1 MHLSMSAD
9 IGGIAGVVARG
20 LTISRTFDCE
30 GARRDAATIA
40 CSAACMKAVARFR
53 MALSGARK
61 AIE

>member
-20 LTISRTFDCE
+20 HTVSPKFDCE
-30 GARRDAATIA
+30 CARRDAATIA
-40 CSAACMKAVARFR
+40 CPAACMKAVARFR
-53 MALSGARK
+53 MARSGARK